1 MAPRTSASDPIQIA
15 ELHPPGATG
24 TLGVTFCPGKKD
36 AAANWDRDLE
46 TDLDALHK
54 WGAAAVI
61 TLIEPHEFELL
72 GVAALPDG
80 LERRGIAWFHLP
92 IPDVSIPSREFERAW
107 RTTLPRLRAL
117 LDSGRRIVVH
127 CRGGLGR
134 AGTIAACLLVEFG
147 MDAAAAIA
155 EVRRVRPGA
164 IETREQ
170 QRHVEALPS
179 LLLADRAA
187 GAMFGAAIGDAL
199 GSAFE
204 FVPSAE
210 IERYPRRTVRA

>member
-1 MAPRTSASDPIQIA
+1 MASRTSFSDPIRIA
-15 ELHPPGATG
+15 ELHPPGTTG

-36 AAANWDRDLE
+36 AAAGWDRDLD

-54 WGAAAVI
+54 WGVAAVV
-61 TLIEPHEFELL
+61 TLIEPREFELL
-72 GVAALPDG
+72 SVEGLPEG

-92 IPDVSIPSREFERAW
+92 IVDISIPSREFERTW
-107 RTTLPRLRAL
+107 RTTIPRLRAL
-117 LDSGRRIVVH
+117 LDSGRKIAVH
-127 CRGGLGR
+127 CRGGIGR

-147 MDAAAAIA
+147 MDASAAIA
-155 EVRRVRPGA
+155 EVRRVRPEA
-164 IETREQ
+164 IETTEQ
-170 QRHVEALPS
+170 QRYVEALPS
-179 LLLADRAA
+179 LLRADRIA